1 MNFKR
6 MIDKLGLLLSAD
18 RRMQEEKKK
27 KLKELLKKMKAEQK
41 RLKIAIAHCSD
52 PDARADFELK
62 LQILTEQRKKG
73 VNLRKRLAGKA

>member
-6 MIDKLGLLLSAD
+6 MMDKLSLLLSAD

-41 RLKIAIAHCSD
+41 RLKSAIARCSD
-52 PDARADFELK
+52 PDVRADFELK

-73 VNLRKRLAGKA
+73 VNLRKRLAGKT

>member
-6 MIDKLGLLLSAD
+6 MMDKLSLLLSAD

-41 RLKIAIAHCSD
+41 RLKSSIAHCSD

>member
-6 MIDKLGLLLSAD
+6 MMGKLGLLLSAD

-41 RLKIAIAHCSD
+41 RLKSAIAHCND

-73 VNLRKRLAGKA
+73 VNLRKRLAGKG